1 MVNKKYIAIITEE
14 TDDFSLDYLTDNPWE
29 GNLRE
34 IAKGNTV
41 DELVEDAGDS
51 EGMFYQLYE
60 TNKGKRLG
68 YGIFNYDAI
77 EEDIARSKTK
87 QAVIDG
93 KPYMVM
99 TVSQL
104 ADYVVSDLCYKEFHM
119 LTDDNHN
126 FINCDFCV
134 IDGYDEDM
142 SIEELKNVVGSW
154 HGIKAIDTGFD
165 NSNLDIICDYY
176 GGGCLAY
183 SYLNCDMTKKECWRE
198 IVETILV
205 SLTSNGDNIDDDNT
219 LLFVEVL
226 NGNGEVKSN
235 GK

>member
-1 MVNKKYIAIITEE
+1 MANKKYIAIITEE

-29 GNLRE
+29 GKLRD

-41 DELVEDAGDS
+41 DELVKDASDF

-60 TNKGKRLG
+60 TDKGRRLG
-68 YGIFNYDAI
+68 YGIFNYEAI
-77 EEDIARSKTK
+77 EEDINRSKTK
-87 QAVIDG
+87 QKTIDG
-93 KPYMVM
+93 RFYMVM

-104 ADYVVSDLCYKEFHM
+104 ADYVISNLCYEKYHM
-119 LTDDNHN
+119 LTDAIHN

-142 SIEELKNVVGSW
+142 TIEEIKNKADSW

-165 NSNLDIICDYY
+165 NANLDIVCDYY

-183 SYLNCDMTKKECWRE
+183 SYLNCDMSKNECWE
-198 IVETILV
+198 DIIQIILE
-205 SLTSNGDNIDDDNT
+205 SLDENGNDADNGT

-226 NGNGEVKSN
+226 GMYSEVKSN
-235 GK
+235 DK